1 MSKFTGGL
9 IFHYFHDPI
18 QLEIAQ
24 PYSLFVTEDDSNTK
38 LDIDLLLVV
47 FIFWAVGM
55 VLAMSTLLFEKW
67 VYKRIAKK
75 KELERLAKRRPMVA
89 R

>member
-1 MSKFTGGL
+1 M

-18 QLEIAQ
+18 QLEIAM
-24 PYSLFVTEDDSNTK
+24 PYSLFVTEDDSDTK
-38 LDIDLLLVV
+38 LSMELFVV
-47 FIFWAVGM
+47 IFIFWSVGM

-67 VYKRIAKK
+67 VYKRIAER
-75 KELERLAKRRPMVA
+75 KEMQRLANRRPMVA